1 MLRAATND
9 VELAELEMAAFGVS
23 HDALGAALCDSWG
36 VHAGAV
42 VSVRHHVTAQATQT
56 LPAVERRGILAL
68 SVIAHAM
75 AEEPDAIDERTAHV
89 AAQCD
94 IDSQGLVRAA
104 RRVQEQLAEAAARG
118 R

>member
-1 MLRAATND
+1 
-9 VELAELEMAAFGVS
+9 MAN
-23 HDALGAALCDSWG
+23 
-36 VHAGAV
+36 
-42 VSVRHHVTAQATQT
+42 
-56 LPAVERRGILAL
+56 
-68 SVIAHAM
+68 
-75 AEEPDAIDERTAHV
+75 EPDAIDERTAHI